1 MFDRRKVRRNW
12 FITHEWIN
20 YRSNSIARK
29 GGPIYRDSFR
39 KGERSYS
46 SSVRKD
52 RRRPHKSVRKA
63 MLTTNLLFTQTFHKV
78 RVSFCANSWRSFS
91 VRFPRRLVVAGGS
104 EVRDEGAQ
112 PENLWKSE
120 ETPFRLQFR
129 AVSIAFDQNA
139 GNYGRHSIGTS
150 YSSPVG
156 HGFSSMFWYCPNI
169 FRRGFV
175 CPSVRPSV
183 LGSLLQCFRFLTL

>member
-1 MFDRRKVRRNW
+1 MVLCLTEKKKERRYW

-112 PENLWKSE
+112 PENLFEVDKRGGLSVGKFGSK
-120 ETPFRLQFR
+120 TSTSISGS
-129 AVSIAFDQNA
+129 VSTSFLPPQMSS
-139 GNYGRHSIGTS
+139 GRFLRHSQES
-150 YSSPVG
+150 RFWFQARSPSHFMG
-156 HGFSSMFWYCPNI
+156 EPI
-169 FRRGFV
+169 FPIPV
-175 CPSVRPSV
+175 
-183 LGSLLQCFRFLTL
+183 QT